1 MFPQP
6 IPTNVDWSATA
17 AWIALAISIVGTI
30 ASPIITT
37 ILTNRYNLKLH
48 KLTFKEQQA
57 ERKEQIIQDCIS
69 AIGSCTGLSYS
80 TVMTECGKVFF
91 NVYAYVPKSEWDN
104 LDRFFNA
111 LSTSNMEQIH
121 ALRPSIIHML
131 SSILVSLR

>member
-48 KLTFKEQQA
+48 KLTFKEQQI
-57 ERKEQIIQDCIS
+57 ERKEKVLQDCIS
-69 AIGSCTGLSYS
+69 AIGTCTGLSYS
-80 TVMTECGKVFF
+80 AVMAECGKVFF
-91 NVYAYVPKSEWDN
+91 NVYAYVPESEWDK
-104 LDRFFNA
+104 LGMFYNA
-111 LSTSNMEQIH
+111 LNSMNVDQVN